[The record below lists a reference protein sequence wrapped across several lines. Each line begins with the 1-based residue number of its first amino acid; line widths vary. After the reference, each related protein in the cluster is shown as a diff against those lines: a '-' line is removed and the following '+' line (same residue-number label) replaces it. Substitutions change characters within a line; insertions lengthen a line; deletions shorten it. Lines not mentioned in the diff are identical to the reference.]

1 MSNPI
6 LSSNQSSAVVAT
18 INESTTKNPW
28 VYNETDR
35 LVSPHAMQILN
46 VTKSSGSI
54 APSKTFSFDLPKN
67 GIVQG
72 IWLNFEL
79 PGNVAQPAIET
90 HDAAQSEDVV
100 GQILLNGANTT
111 GYSALGLLSLL
122 HEVKLTTSGRIIES
136 LDKWQILARLAD
148 MPLGVR
154 SSMQEAFRMAGDPA
168 RSAKY
173 RACLFIPFYFCKS
186 SERYSIASNFEEPH
200 RIEVTL
206 SDCKIQS
213 TPPAVPLGA
222 RTFNVVTP
230 EDCDM
235 LVHYRQL
242 DELQMNEVIQKN
254 YGDGLLSRV
263 VHISKTEAVA
273 QTTSAANGDLAEGFT
288 ESEFTVTLKE
298 NEAIRAMYVI
308 VECPEVADASKVTYA
323 AQLKEGAPLECT
335 NFTLK
340 FNNTTVLDVPGE
352 FVRHYGRW
360 GNHGLNGDGA
370 DAVQSQSRMKY
381 VYKLDFGL
389 DYQQAPLTNVV
400 ALREISNPTL
410 TVKYKPAGAS
420 IKHNCHIVYETCT
433 FLSCSSSTGRVQLSI
448 SS

>member
-46 VTKSSGSI
+46 VTKSSGTV
-54 APSKTFSFDLPKN
+54 APKKTFAFDLPKN

-79 PGNVAQPAIET
+79 PGLQAANLTET
-90 HDAAQSEDVV
+90 HSAGEPEDQSGV
-100 GQILLNGANTT
+100 LMPSANNKR
-111 GYSALGLLSLL
+111 GFSALGLLSLIS
-122 HEVKLTTSGRIIES
+122 EIKLTTSGRIIES
-136 LDKWQILARLAD
+136 LDKWQILSRIAD

-168 RSAKY
+168 TSTY
-173 RACLFIPFYFCKS
+173 RACLFIPFYLCKS
-186 SERYSIASNFEEPH
+186 AERYSIASNFEEPH
-200 RIEVTL
+200 RVEVTL
-206 SDCKIQS
+206 SDCQIFSHGDDTAPSVFQI
-213 TPPAVPLGA
+213 
-222 RTFNVVTP
+222 VTP
-230 EDCDM
+230 TECDM

-242 DELQMNEVIQKN
+242 DEMQMNEVIQKN

-263 VHISKTEAVA
+263 VHISKTEAL
-273 QTTSAANGDLAEGFT
+273 TSGKSLNSTNSLTTLPSTSAFEI
-288 ESEFTVTLKE
+288 TLKE
-298 NEAIRAMYVI
+298 NEAIRAMYVV
-308 VECPEVADASKVTYA
+308 VECPVLPDEDKVTYA
-323 AQLKEGAPLECT
+323 EHLKEGAPLEIV
-335 NFTLK
+335 NFALK

-370 DAVQSQSRMKY
+370 DGALSLSQMRY

-389 DYQQAPLTNVV
+389 DYQHAPLSNVV

-410 TVKYKPAGAS
+410 TIRYKPAA
-420 IKHNCHIVYETCT
+420 KDTLHQVHICYETAT